1 MTILQKW
8 IILIPIIAISLIS
21 FALISNFEINKNEN
35 IVIPQESVSSS
46 NFIPI
51 KIGTIGTNAVKI
63 ITSFQPTA
71 DYITEKLSNGDTKY
85 EGKIVV
91 VKTTDKMTTLLQ
103 EQKIDF
109 YIESP
114 LTAILISEESD
125 AIPFLYRWKDN
136 TFQYHSVFF
145 VKSDSDII
153 NLNDLSGN
161 TIVFEAPES
170 TSGYLLPKAHL
181 IQNGIS
187 FDTNTENDLKYVFSG
202 TDETTSTW
210 IIAEISDI
218 GVMANIDYD
227 KLPEI
232 TKSQLRVIDRTI
244 DVPRHLVLQRSDLD
258 SALSENI
265 KIILL
270 NMHKD
275 PTGIE
280 ILKEFK
286 NTAKYTEIKNKQ
298 ELTNGIKEILEL
310 INKQDNS

>member
-1 MTILQKW
+1 MQKW
-8 IILIPIIAISLIS
+8 IILIPIIAISLIF

-35 IVIPQESVSSS
+35 IVIPQESMSPS
-46 NFIPI
+46 NSISI
-51 KIGTIGTNAVKI
+51 KIGTIGTDAVKI

-71 DYITEKLSNGDTKY
+71 DYISEKLSNEDTKY
-85 EGKIVV
+85 EGKVVV
-91 VKTTDKMTTLLQ
+91 VKTTDEMSKLLQ

-114 LTAILISEESD
+114 LTAILISEESG
-125 AIPFLYRWKDN
+125 AIPILYRWKDN

-145 VKSDSDII
+145 VNSDSNIG
-153 NLNDLSGN
+153 NLNDLSEN
-161 TIVFEAPES
+161 SIAFEAPES
-170 TSGYLLPKAHL
+170 TTGYLLPKAHL
-181 IQNGIS
+181 IQNGVS

-210 IIAEISDI
+210 VITKISDI

-244 DVPRHLVLQRSDLD
+244 DVPRHLVLQRSDLGSD
-258 SALSENI
+258 ISETI
-265 KIILL
+265 KTILL
-270 NMHKD
+270 NMDKD
-275 PTGIE
+275 PKGME

-286 NTAKYTEIKNKQ
+286 DTAKYTEIKNKQ
-298 ELTNGIKEILEL
+298 ELTNDIKEILEL
-310 INKQDNS
+310 VNKQDSS